1 MKQKQ
6 HKSTDLSSSNVP
18 DNHQRNASYLNSG
31 WGISIENKLMFTQ
44 TELNRDIIRPGKNIG
59 NKDHH
64 SVPTT
69 LHKAKTFIEDENL
82 HEIQGTGDQ
91 QCFYFKPIVV
101 TASEK
106 MILSTSLNWPCVL
119 SQRCTALKLYLC
131 GQKSGILQSCF
142 CFDVKVCKF
151 ALFLSL

>member
-18 DNHQRNASYLNSG
+18 DNHQRNANYPNSG
-31 WGISIENKLMFTQ
+31 WGTSIENKLMFTQ
-44 TELNRDIIRPGKNIG
+44 TELNRDIIRPRKNIG

-91 QCFYFKPIVV
+91 QCFYFKPSVV

-106 MILSTSLNWPCVL
+106 NDPLN
-119 SQRCTALKLYLC
+119 QLKLALC
-131 GQKSGILQSCF
+131 IVTEMYCTQAVPVWPEKWH
-142 CFDVKVCKF
+142 F
-151 ALFLSL
+151 AIMFLL